1 MLVAYAVA
9 SILILRVMISLL
21 TVVLLVRLVLK
32 LVAGARLHES
42 CVLSAIHHDVLTLI
56 MTLIIHR
63 IRIMRRSLGYRRARG
78 RRGIIGIA
86 SPATIHWGPR
96 SGQMTRV
103 VVLLIV
109 LVVIEWSSS
118 GLEPVCSIC
127 HLTKVHLELRSATE
141 EVVLRDMFRSITGI
155 RGLCVLRFRLEGLQ
169 LTSLYFA
176 VRGCRATVGRCL
188 LVQLLWCR

>member
-1 MLVAYAVA
+1 MLVTYAVA
-9 SILILRVMISLL
+9 SILVLRVMISLL

-32 LVAGARLHES
+32 LVGRARLHES
-42 CVLSAIHHDVLTLI
+42 CMLSTIHHDVLTLL

-63 IRIMRRSLGYRRARG
+63 IRIMRRGLGYRRARG
-78 RRGIIGIA
+78 RRGVIGVA
-86 SPATIHWGPR
+86 SSATVHWGAR

-103 VVLLIV
+103 VALLIV
-109 LVVIEWSSS
+109 LVVIEWSGS

-141 EVVLRDMFRSITGI
+141 EVVLRDKFRSIIGI
-155 RGLCVLRFRLEGLQ
+155 RGLCVLGFRLEGLR

-176 VRGCRATVGRCL
+176 VWGRRVRVRRSL
-188 LVQLLWCR
+188 PVQLLRCR

>member
-32 LVAGARLHES
+32 LVAGARLHEP
-42 CVLSAIHHDVLTLI
+42 CMLSAIHHDVLTLI
-56 MTLIIHR
+56 VTLIIHR
-63 IRIMRRSLGYRRARG
+63 IRIMRRGLGYRRARG
-78 RRGIIGIA
+78 RRGVIGVA
-86 SPATIHWGPR
+86 SSATIHWGAR

-109 LVVIEWSSS
+109 LVVIEWSGS

-127 HLTKVHLELRSATE
+127 HLTKFHLELRSATE
-141 EVVLRDMFRSITGI
+141 EVVLRDTFRSIIGI
-155 RGLCVLRFRLEGLQ
+155 R
-169 LTSLYFA
+169 SL
-176 VRGCRATVGRCL
+176 
-188 LVQLLWCR
+188 